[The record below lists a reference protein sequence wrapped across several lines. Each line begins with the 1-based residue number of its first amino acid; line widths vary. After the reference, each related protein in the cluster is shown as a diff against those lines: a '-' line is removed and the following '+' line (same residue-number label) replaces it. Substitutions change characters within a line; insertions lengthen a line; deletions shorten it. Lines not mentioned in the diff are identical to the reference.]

1 MNPPKPLDGLRR
13 IFCLYRRIWSQAPSL
28 AWVVNDAYQDEVQ
41 TAYRVLEATSEEKI
55 VEGAADVWDSGK
67 VKSSDNTGVPYGGEA
82 LEGDKGQKLY
92 HVPKDE
98 TVKPKGEAVFLRKE
112 FTVTKPV
119 KKAIVTILRSIPSST
134 PPSTPPVGRNLTRSA
149 L

>member
-1 MNPPKPLDGLRR
+1 M
-13 IFCLYRRIWSQAPSL
+13 
-28 AWVVNDAYQDEVQ
+28 Q

-67 VKSSDNTGVPYGGEA
+67 VKSSDNTGVSYGGEA

-98 TVKPKGEAVFLRKE
+98 TVQPKGEAVFLRT
-112 FTVTKPV
+112 FIRQMRRWDISPV
-119 KKAIVTILRSIPSST
+119 PIPRA
-134 PPSTPPVGRNLTRSA
+134 GRI
-149 L
+149 